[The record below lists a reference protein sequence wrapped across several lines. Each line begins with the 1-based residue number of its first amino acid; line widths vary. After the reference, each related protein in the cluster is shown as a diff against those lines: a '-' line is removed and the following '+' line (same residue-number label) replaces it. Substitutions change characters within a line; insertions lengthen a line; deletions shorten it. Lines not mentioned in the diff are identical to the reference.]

1 MAAKAA
7 APAASSFDSPDHQKA
22 VEKFKKVNRR
32 TAADA
37 NDAIAILERRARSAT
52 HDIEL
57 PGGDIVP
64 IRARLSKAAMARC
77 SALFGGIAD
86 AHAAGDTTT
95 VEARSNL
102 LLGEILYVP
111 DTEPA
116 EIAEW
121 LAANPESFSDMDAAE
136 IVVAF
141 GQMLRDE
148 NERMA
153 KVINFR
159 AE

>member
-1 MAAKAA
+1 MSVKKGSLADDPAHAA
-7 APAASSFDSPDHQKA
+7 AL
-22 VEKFKKVNRR
+22 EKFKAVDTGRQR
-32 TAADA
+32 DA

-52 HDIEL
+52 HDVEL

-86 AHAAGDTTT
+86 AHAAGDTAT

-141 GQMLRDE
+141 GRMIRDE

>member
-7 APAASSFDSPDHQKA
+7 APASAFDSPEHQKA

-32 TAADA
+32 AAADA

-52 HDIEL
+52 HDVEL

-64 IRARLSKAAMARC
+64 IRERLSKAAMARC

-86 AHAAGDTTT
+86 AQAAGDTAT

-141 GQMLRDE
+141 GRMLRDE